1 MTDIVQNIKFFPN
14 LVALKRAVGFPGSST
29 ASWSLCAFAADSPGE
44 LDVLRHDGHSLGVDG
59 AQVGVFEETDE
70 VGLAGFL
77 EGHDGGALEAEIGLE
92 VLGDL
97 TDQPLE
103 GELADQKLR
112 ALLVAADLS
121 QRHGSGSVSVG
132 LFHSSGS
139 RSRFPSSLGGQLL
152 SRRLS
157 SGRFAG
163 SLLGTGHRFTVFSC
177 EIVPKMQIFYC
188 LHTKTPAHLTYSNVA
203 R

>member
-1 MTDIVQNIKFFPN
+1 MTVIVLNIKFFPD

-29 ASWSLCAFAADSPGE
+29 ASWSLCTFAADSTGE
-44 LDVLRHDGHSLGVDG
+44 LDVLRHDCHTLGVDS

-77 EGHDGGALEAEIGLE
+77 EGHDGGALEAEISLE

-103 GELADQKLR
+103 RELADQKLS
-112 ALLVAADLS
+112 ALLVATDLS
-121 QRHGSGSVSVG
+121 ERHGSGPVSVG

-139 RSRFPSSLGGQLL
+139 WSRFPCSLGGQLL
-152 SRRLS
+152 SGSLS
-157 SGRFAG
+157 SGGLASG
-163 SLLGTGHRFTVFSC
+163 LLCSGHRSTDFF
-177 EIVPKMQIFYC
+177 P
-188 LHTKTPAHLTYSNVA
+188 TKFFEKC
-203 R
+203 